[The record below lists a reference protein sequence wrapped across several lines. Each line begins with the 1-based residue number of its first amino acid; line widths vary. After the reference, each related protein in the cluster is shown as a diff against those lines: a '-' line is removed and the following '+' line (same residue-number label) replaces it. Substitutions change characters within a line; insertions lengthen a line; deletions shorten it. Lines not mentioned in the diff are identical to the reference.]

1 MFYYIVL
8 IISFFLLFLSIII
21 LIFSI
26 SLLFTFLYTKVP
38 YVRTPKKV
46 LKIILNEIKLKPV
59 DVVYDLGCGN
69 ARFLIMIKK
78 QFGAKTIGYELSL
91 WPYILARLNIL
102 LNKSKTKVFNRNFY
116 KENLSNADLIF
127 CFLLTDVMPKVQKQL
142 EKQLKKGA
150 KVISFSFSIKD
161 WKPYKT
167 IETKPGKSKI
177 YFYQR

>member
-1 MFYYIVL
+1 MSFLVL
-8 IISFFLLFLSIII
+8 LLSIII

-26 SLLFTFLYTKVP
+26 SLFFTFLYTKVP

-46 LKIILNEIKLKPV
+46 LKIILNEINLKPENV
-59 DVVYDLGCGN
+59 AYDLGCGN
-69 ARFLIMIKK
+69 ARFLIMIEKK
-78 QFGAKTIGYELSL
+78 FGAKTIGYELSL
-91 WPYILARLNIL
+91 WPYILARLNIFFS
-102 LNKSKTKVFNRNFY
+102 KSKTRVLNKNFY

-150 KVISFSFSIKD
+150 KVISFAFSIKA
-161 WKPYKT
+161 WKPYKV